1 MVEAEVNELIS
12 KQKYGEAVE
21 RVIKDPELLIITLK
35 AFNLDMFLE
44 SNVLTSSDLMEVA
57 RSLSLGIQLVDD
69 NPIALDWLK
78 AIEAKLKFG
87 FSDNHICLEIITNLE
102 NYSGANLEA
111 INEIRDRFLAKQIQ

>member
-87 FSDNHICLEIITNLE
+87 FRVS
-102 NYSGANLEA
+102 
-111 INEIRDRFLAKQIQ
+111 